1 MYQATVVLRCCNGA
15 KFPCSR

>member
-1 MYQATVVLRCCNGA
+1 MYQATVVPRCYNGA